1 MKRLLS
7 LQLMFMTILLHS
19 QRILTLD
26 EAVQMGMNNS
36 KALKADAAKI
46 EATKQK
52 TKQLWNVQI
61 PNVVVSSNYT
71 RLSDNIT
78 PFTIQFPN
86 GVTQAL
92 NPQILN
98 QYTNRVSAQQVLF
111 AGLRAK
117 NTFDANRFLEKAI
130 AFDVEKDKS
139 EVKYNIIAALLN
151 MYKIQKS
158 LESIEQNL
166 KTAQNRAQDTRN
178 FLAQGIVLDNDVLKV
193 ELAQNQLETSKI
205 ELTNALAAAQ
215 YSVAILLGLPENET
229 FSLDEKTLLME
240 DKVTDLGTCINAA
253 LQSRAELQ
261 AVTQRTNA
269 AQKQIAIAKGAYL
282 PTLSAGANAYYNN
295 PNQRVFPQQ
304 DAFKS
309 TWDAGLSLSW
319 NVTSLYTNKAVVEEA
334 KSNAIQTQMLGSQL
348 TDNIKN
354 EVSAAYYN
362 YLTAKSKLGLTDKAI
377 QQAQENQRITKNR
390 YSAQL
395 STTQEVLDADF
406 LMFQAQINAVNAN
419 ADKLLNYYKLDKSMG
434 K

>member
-71 RLSDNIT
+71 RLSDNIKAFEI
-78 PFTIQFPN
+78 PINGKIQ
-86 GVTQAL
+86 TL

-130 AFDVEKDKS
+130 TFDVEKDKS

-193 ELAQNQLETSKI
+193 ELAQNQLETTKI

-229 FSLDEKTLLME
+229 FSLDEKTLLLE
-240 DKVTDLGTCINAA
+240 DKVTDLSTCINAA
-253 LQSRAELQ
+253 LQNRAELQ

-304 DAFKS
+304 DAFKG

-319 NVTSLYTNKAVVEEA
+319 NLTSLYSNKAVVEEA
-334 KSNAIQTQMLGSQL
+334 KSNAIQTQMLGSQM

-377 QQAQENQRITKNR
+377 QQAQENQRIAKNR

-406 LMFQAQINAVNAN
+406 LMFQSQINAVNAN
-419 ADKLLNYYKLDKSMG
+419 ADKLLNYYKLNKSMG